1 MAEYYAQIRSPKKRL
16 MSLQI
21 ATFFLSRL
29 SNVNPIRIR
38 SKPNHQVRKK
48 RGLVTLP
55 KLASLISFGDSNTD
69 CRGLYMLFIIKKRL
83 KINGSYF
90 AS

>member
-48 RGLVTLP
+48 TRTCDFAEIGVTNKFWRFKYRLQGTVYVVHHQEAFKDKW
-55 KLASLISFGDSNTD
+55 KLF
-69 CRGLYMLFIIKKRL
+69 C
-83 KINGSYF
+83 
-90 AS
+90 